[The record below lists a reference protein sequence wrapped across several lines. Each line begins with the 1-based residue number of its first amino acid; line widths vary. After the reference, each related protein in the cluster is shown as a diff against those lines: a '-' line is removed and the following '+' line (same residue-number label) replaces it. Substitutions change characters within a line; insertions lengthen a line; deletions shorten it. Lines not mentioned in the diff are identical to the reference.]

1 MLCTFETLPDEI
13 LMIILPYCGHVVNIF
28 HTFLGLNQR
37 LNQILID
44 RRLHL
49 LTDFL
54 HVNARDDY
62 YNSRI
67 FQQVSRQLLSINISL
82 DEEKLNQLL
91 QPLIIFHI
99 QLKYIELGCE
109 FQLYSEKFHSVRQQ
123 LTDDKIIKIDNELK
137 EKFHSIT
144 QTPLTMQYIHDIEHL
159 VLTVGARLI
168 CNDDELCGFNF
179 SKFINDQFLAHIKD
193 TDEKNSF
200 LSINSYLKLFKILII
215 SNPFLLNNKDYV
227 GNGGLDVIYFLIYTL
242 YQLNHF
248 YHGHSSTFVN
258 MKYYRAIVDLF
269 LFAIQC
275 RKQAYNEHY
284 DIRKIMFEVL
294 QLIPEINND
303 IFIQTAQREILK
315 IIIDECNIISNQPVD
330 EYERYDFQRI
340 LKNLVKK
347 QRLDIIRYID
357 QCDAFKELF
366 KQVNYSREC
375 IDIMTGNRS
384 GRQLLGQIFKEKL
397 LNFLYFNKSFIF
409 ILLDKKERKL
419 IKQLLELFPHLISE
433 VDNDGNDP
441 LLYICLKVYG
451 CRHRIIEHL
460 IKMGSDLERKN
471 IQGQNFMA
479 ALQLQRNRKLL
490 KTLYEKEIIKNDI
503 QYVN

>member
-1 MLCTFETLPDEI
+1 MLCTSETLPDEI

-28 HTFLGLNQR
+28 QTFLGLNRR
-37 LNQILID
+37 LNHILID

-67 FQQVSRQLLSINISL
+67 FQQISQQLLSINTSL
-82 DEEKLNQLL
+82 DEQKLNQLL
-91 QPLIIFHI
+91 QPLISFHI
-99 QLKYIELGCE
+99 QLKYNELGHE
-109 FQLYSEKFHSVRQQ
+109 FQLYSEKFHSIRQQ
-123 LTDDKIIKIDNELK
+123 LTDDEISEIDNELK

-144 QTPLTMQYIHDIEHL
+144 QTPLTMQYVHNIEHL
-159 VLTVGARLI
+159 VLTVSARLI

-179 SKFINDQFLAHIKD
+179 CKFINDQLLAHIKD
-193 TDEKNSF
+193 TDEKKSF
-200 LSINSYLKLFKILII
+200 LSINSYLKLIKILMI
-215 SNPFLLNNKDYV
+215 SNPFLLKNKDYV

-248 YHGHSSTFVN
+248 YHGHSSTLVN
-258 MKYYRAIVDLF
+258 MKYYRATVDLF
-269 LFAIQC
+269 LFSLQC
-275 RKQAYNEHY
+275 RRQAYNDDY
-284 DIRKIMFEVL
+284 NIRKIMFELL

-303 IFIQTAQREILK
+303 IFIQTAQWEILK
-315 IIIDECNIISNQPVD
+315 IVIDECNTISNQPVD

-347 QRLDIIRYID
+347 QRLDIIRYLD
-357 QCDAFKELF
+357 QCDAFQEFF

-375 IDIMTGNRS
+375 IDIMTN
-384 GRQLLGQIFKEKL
+384 
-397 LNFLYFNKSFIF
+397 
-409 ILLDKKERKL
+409 KKERKL
-419 IKQLLELFPHLISE
+419 IKQLLEIFPHLISE

-479 ALQLQRNRKLL
+479 VLQLQRNRKLL